1 MDLSSLN
8 NNQRLAVETT
18 EGPVMV
24 MAGAGSGKT
33 RVLTYRIAHLILD
46 LGVLPSSILAVTF
59 TNKAAREMKE
69 RVEALTHEDVRHMWV
84 STFHSFCA
92 RFLRIELD
100 SFEGYTSKFTI
111 IDEDDAL
118 KIIRD
123 ILKNDNVDIKEYK
136 PKRLLGLISDQKNK
150 ETIAI
155 AEPFL
160 KNYYPKLY
168 DKYNAALKKD
178 NLLDFDD
185 LIRVSLEL
193 LKARP
198 EILAKY
204 RNKFNYIMVDEFQD
218 TNIIQYELI
227 KLLTN
232 DAQNIFI
239 VGDQDQSIYSFRGAK
254 VENIDLFIKNFPMCK
269 QILLEEN
276 YRSTNP
282 ILKIANN
289 VIDCNKHR
297 IKKNLFTNNDSS
309 ELPVY
314 YHTSSGYDETMFVI
328 DKIKE
333 LHLLGYP
340 YSDFAILY
348 RANALSR
355 QFEDMLLRY
364 QIPYVIYGGLSFFER
379 KEVKDMIAYLRLIIN
394 HNDDFAFKRV
404 VNEPKRKIGEA
415 LLEKLKTAQ
424 VLNNCSLF
432 EAIDHIETAGIG
444 FSNLIAF
451 KFTIIELFDEYI
463 NNEEKPF
470 IEIIDAILNKT
481 GYGNMLKNEGEEGQ
495 DRLENILEM
504 KTVIEEALE
513 YYELSRKE
521 TLDALLSD
529 LALRTDT
536 DNKSENADCVK
547 LMTYHQAKGL
557 EYRVVFM
564 VAMEQGIFPSF
575 NCISELEQEEE
586 RRICYVGITRAK
598 EKLYITNAESRY
610 LYGQQQFESPSIY
623 IKEMGLDNLNI
634 IGTIKRPI
642 TTPIASVIS
651 KTSAKE
657 EKPEAVEINK
667 GDKINHKAFGDG
679 LVVEKSGNIIT
690 VAFPA
695 PYGVKKLSAVH
706 PSIRKI

>member
-198 EILAKY
+198 ETLAKY

-481 GYGNMLKNEGEEGQ
+481 GYGNMLKNEGDEGQ

-642 TTPIASVIS
+642 TTPIASAIS
-651 KTSAKE
+651 KAPAKE

-695 PYGVKKLSAVH
+695 PYGVKRLSAVH

>member
-1 MDLSSLN
+1 
-8 NNQRLAVETT
+8 
-18 EGPVMV
+18 
-24 MAGAGSGKT
+24 
-33 RVLTYRIAHLILD
+33 
-46 LGVLPSSILAVTF
+46 
-59 TNKAAREMKE
+59 
-69 RVEALTHEDVRHMWV
+69 
-84 STFHSFCA
+84 
-92 RFLRIELD
+92 
-100 SFEGYTSKFTI
+100 
-111 IDEDDAL
+111 
-118 KIIRD
+118 
-123 ILKNDNVDIKEYK
+123 
-136 PKRLLGLISDQKNK
+136 
-150 ETIAI
+150 
-155 AEPFL
+155 
-160 KNYYPKLY
+160 
-168 DKYNAALKKD
+168 
-178 NLLDFDD
+178 
-185 LIRVSLEL
+185 L

-198 EILAKY
+198 ETLAKY

-481 GYGNMLKNEGEEGQ
+481 GYGNMLKNEGDEGQ

-575 NCISELEQEEE
+575 NCISELEQDEE

-651 KTSAKE
+651 KAPAKE

>member
-136 PKRLLGLISDQKNK
+136 PKSLLGLISDQKNK

-198 EILAKY
+198 ETLAKY

-415 LLEKLKTAQ
+415 LLEKLKKAQ

-432 EAIDHIETAGIG
+432 EAIDYIETAGIG

-651 KTSAKE
+651 KVPAKE